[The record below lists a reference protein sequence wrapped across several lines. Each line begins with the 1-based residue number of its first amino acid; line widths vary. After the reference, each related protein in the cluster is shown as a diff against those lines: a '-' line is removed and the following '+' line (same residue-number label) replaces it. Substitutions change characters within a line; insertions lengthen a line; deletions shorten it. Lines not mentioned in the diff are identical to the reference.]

1 MSTPTATTLVG
12 LLSSSSNF
20 LTSLP
25 ASGTAG
31 EPVKAQM
38 GPQYSAQN
46 SPTPMP
52 FPQTVR
58 TEEFILAGR
67 LAFALS
73 YWEVISRPLESPD
86 RQECFCQYTDFRHQS
101 HNVIYD
107 EGCGTR
113 YL

>member
-1 MSTPTATTLVG
+1 MEQPGNQLKPKWDHSTLLKTLQ
-12 LLSSSSNF
+12 LPCH
-20 LTSLP
+20 SLRP
-25 ASGTAG
+25 C
-31 EPVKAQM
+31 VQ
-38 GPQYSAQN
+38 
-46 SPTPMP
+46 
-52 FPQTVR
+52 
-58 TEEFILAGR
+58 EEFILAGR